1 MNLSQFY
8 NVAKFLVDSY
18 DKGGVEASYQQVL
31 SALQAQISSPGQA
44 QLEGLSSALEQLR
57 KAVIKANYSTMT
69 PTWKLLV
76 DELDLANFVGDVIYS
91 KPKRHI
97 TESGPILTE
106 ALTIVQTDFNLTQQS
121 YNYLRQAKDALKYL
135 EYPFET
141 LEEGESELLIELPRA
156 LFENQV
162 SDFASRLKLFD
173 QIVSTCAEV
182 ATGSPEKLILKEIS
196 TTDPIIVALATPAT
210 VLFVLKVVNQI
221 LDAYKKVVE
230 IREMQEKAKA
240 INLKPEIQKS
250 LLAES
255 ESRINESI
263 EAFLIEIKR
272 ERKINNALSEKLKKM
287 TYKLAALIDHGA
299 RVEGWARLSKQA
311 EEEEAEIFEARNL
324 MLSEIQN
331 IGGELRKF
339 RANGDPILNLP
350 PPKDEDDIQ

>member
-1 MNLSQFY
+1 M
-8 NVAKFLVDSY
+8 
-18 DKGGVEASYQQVL
+18 
-31 SALQAQISSPGQA
+31 
-44 QLEGLSSALEQLR
+44 
-57 KAVIKANYSTMT
+57 
-69 PTWKLLV
+69 
-76 DELDLANFVGDVIYS
+76 
-91 KPKRHI
+91 
-97 TESGPILTE
+97 
-106 ALTIVQTDFNLTQQS
+106 
-121 YNYLRQAKDALKYL
+121 

-272 ERKINNALSEKLKKM
+272 ERKINNDLSEKLKKM

-299 RVEGWARLSKQA
+299 RVEGWARLSSQT
-311 EEEEAEIFEARNL
+311 EGEEAAIFEARNL

-339 RANGDPILNLP
+339 RANRDPILNLP